1 MSVEQKGDFIENFF
15 IGLETIFDFTGEVL
29 KILFTFILV
38 VCAAASLLVL
48 IGLPFYGIAGY
59 ITSIPGKRIVF
70 SIPFTFA
77 TVLFIAWIGSV
88 RSKWSS

>member
-1 MSVEQKGDFIENFF
+1 MSVEQKGDFIVNFF
-15 IGLETIFDFTGEVL
+15 NGLEAIVDFTGEVL

-38 VCAAASLLVL
+38 VFAVVSVLVL

-59 ITSIPGKRIVF
+59 VTSIPGKRIVF

>member
-1 MSVEQKGDFIENFF
+1 MSAGDFIENFF
-15 IGLETIFDFTGEVL
+15 LGLEGIVDFTGEVL
-29 KILFTFILV
+29 KILFAFILV
-38 VCAAASLLVL
+38 VVGVASLLVF